1 MAIGQGELLL
11 TPIQMANIS
20 AIIANR
26 GFYFTPHIVKSVED
40 NEKIDTTF
48 LEKKYTTISH
58 KHFDVIIDGMEK
70 VIKDRKSVV

>member
-26 GFYFTPHIVKSVED
+26 GFYFTPHIIKSVED

-48 LEKKYTTISH
+48 LEKKYTVESETYLNS
-58 KHFDVIIDGMEK
+58 KK
-70 VIKDRKSVV
+70 NRVVMRYKKK